1 MTKISGNLF
10 DPAKAAEVAFIF
22 LDKVRQSRG
31 EVTKVRFMKWI
42 YLAERLSYERY
53 GEPLTGD
60 ALFSMKHG
68 PVLSKTLRMI
78 EASGV
83 NSPSSRIW
91 NSVVEVEKHHKRH
104 YLKIRDGAPYRHTSD
119 LRALSDSE
127 IDLVEEVFGRFGR
140 MSAKELETFL
150 HKPENCS
157 EWQWK
162 EGDGSN
168 PIEME
173 KLFPAIGYTVEQTAA
188 LVEQMQAREALEEA
202 FPRRTYVAEGAAPS
216 SDRPIR

>member
-1 MTKISGNLF
+1 MTTISGNLF
-10 DPAKAAEVAFIF
+10 DPAKAAEVAFVL

-31 EVTKVRFMKWI
+31 EATKVRFMKWI

-60 ALFSMKHG
+60 MLFSMKHG

-78 EASGV
+78 EAPSA
-83 NSPSSRIW
+83 NSAGNDIW
-91 NSVVEVEKHHKRH
+91 NAVVEVEKHGARD
-104 YLKIRDGAPYRHTSD
+104 YLKIREDAPYTRTSD

-127 IDLVEEVFGRFGR
+127 IDLVEEVFKRFGR
-140 MSAKELETFL
+140 MNATELETFL
-150 HKPENCS
+150 HKRENCA
-157 EWQWK
+157 EWHWK

-173 KLFPAIGYTVEQTAA
+173 ELFPAIGYTAEQTVA
-188 LVEQMQAREALEEA
+188 LVEQMRAREALEEA
-202 FPRRTYVAEGAAPS
+202 FPRRSYVAEGAGPS
-216 SDRPIR
+216 SDRLAR